1 MQLSTAATL
10 ARTAKHT
17 EWFGDLRG
25 LARSLRGSRGESGRL
40 LVTGAPDDEPWHFAA
55 HLETLARWRDL
66 PELTPTLVRATD
78 LQVGP
83 RDTMLVVAEGLV
95 PDELLERCAD
105 ARRAGGT
112 VFGLTGVD
120 ESLFEVA
127 HEAVRLAPDRL
138 ERGRGW
144 ILPDF
149 EAATHVFGEIATARR
164 VRSWSRRLL
173 G

>member
-1 MQLSTAATL
+1 MQLAMAASL
-10 ARTAKHT
+10 ARSARHT
-17 EWFGDLRG
+17 EWYGDLRE
-25 LARSLRGSRGESGRL
+25 LARSLRGTRGESGRL
-40 LVTGAPDDEPWHFAA
+40 IVTGAPEDEPWHFAA
-55 HLETLARWRDL
+55 HLETLAWWRDL

-78 LQVGP
+78 IDP
-83 RDTMLVVAEGLV
+83 ERRDTLLVVAEGVL

-112 VFGLTGVD
+112 IFGLTGVD
-120 ESLFEVA
+120 ESLVDVA
-127 HEAVRLAPDRL
+127 HEAVHLAPDRL

-164 VRSWSRRLL
+164 LRSWSRRLL